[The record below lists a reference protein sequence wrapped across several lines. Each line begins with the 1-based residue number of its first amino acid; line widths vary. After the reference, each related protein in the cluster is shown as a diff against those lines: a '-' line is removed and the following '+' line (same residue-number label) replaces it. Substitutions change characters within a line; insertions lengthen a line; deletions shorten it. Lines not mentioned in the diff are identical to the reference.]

1 MEVESERSSGDG
13 RRNKT
18 PPSRAS
24 SSDSNTL
31 DEFQI
36 YQRFRLKV
44 VSTFGSMAAGLFEFG
59 ADPETG
65 RISRRAFVQICSS
78 KLEMMSEKEA
88 TLLFLH
94 FTNADPWSG
103 SVNDYATYKDLS
115 ITDEEWAYVV
125 ASKQEAKSANSTAI
139 PFSSAPSGVSTGLY
153 HRSISVNQVSE
164 QRTAR
169 EASTPMSQGNSA
181 ASATSQARLTK
192 LSSSSKR
199 SVPWRQQQKPWAPS
213 VMAGMDLPV
222 AMEAKTALC
231 FRPRLTS
238 ARPARGGL
246 GALQGTELAVMARS
260 YYDRFEEV
268 EVGDSMGESTPPPT
282 FRWRRHLGGGTGG
295 LSSGEQTSP
304 DFSGY
309 ESEEKTLEPGRPQWD
324 GWAEDGS
331 WGGRPQE
338 AFGMHRGSRGR
349 GWRKGFNE
357 NWSWKSSEGGSEP
370 PWRGLD
376 YSLDD
381 RGGAIQDYVD
391 ASVDETEKGKIK
403 VAGAVEGADR
413 KSGGKVSNTY
423 PPVFRAR
430 PQESYQEWKRA
441 VEFWI
446 GGEGLQLPQE
456 LIGPRMMVLQLS
468 RAAGESMESYIT
480 RAGVYRSRLLGVDPT
495 MAMGEAFYVGHLVD
509 HARLTKRDRAMIKT
523 KAGDF
528 TDECKVTTAMVE
540 LASELD
546 GEPGYAVGQSEP
558 ALARNGEEW
567 LLQRE
572 GRGGA
577 RQVSGQPGGRGL
589 RGVFVAEQ
597 EDIIEEEPD
606 EWPNELGEQGHGE
619 VVPPEL
625 LCLENE
631 AFGTQYKAKQKIAE
645 VKKLRQYYQK
655 ARHRGEEEVVG

>member
-18 PPSRAS
+18 LPSRAS

-231 FRPRLTS
+231 FRPRGQTFTTKGTS
-238 ARPARGGL
+238 SL
-246 GALQGTELAVMARS
+246 GQPWVSNHNDTHSRK
-260 YYDRFEEV
+260 
-268 EVGDSMGESTPPPT
+268 GEWRAQAWRCPTSRQEMEPIVCAKQVADWWPYNSPPPPPR
-282 FRWRRHLGGGTGG
+282 FK
-295 LSSGEQTSP
+295 
-304 DFSGY
+304 F
-309 ESEEKTLEPGRPQWD
+309 K
-324 GWAEDGS
+324 
-331 WGGRPQE
+331 
-338 AFGMHRGSRGR
+338 
-349 GWRKGFNE
+349 RK
-357 NWSWKSSEGGSEP
+357 
-370 PWRGLD
+370 
-376 YSLDD
+376 
-381 RGGAIQDYVD
+381 
-391 ASVDETEKGKIK
+391 
-403 VAGAVEGADR
+403 
-413 KSGGKVSNTY
+413 
-423 PPVFRAR
+423 
-430 PQESYQEWKRA
+430 
-441 VEFWI
+441 
-446 GGEGLQLPQE
+446 
-456 LIGPRMMVLQLS
+456 M
-468 RAAGESMESYIT
+468 
-480 RAGVYRSRLLGVDPT
+480 
-495 MAMGEAFYVGHLVD
+495 
-509 HARLTKRDRAMIKT
+509 
-523 KAGDF
+523 
-528 TDECKVTTAMVE
+528 
-540 LASELD
+540 
-546 GEPGYAVGQSEP
+546 
-558 ALARNGEEW
+558 
-567 LLQRE
+567 
-572 GRGGA
+572 
-577 RQVSGQPGGRGL
+577 
-589 RGVFVAEQ
+589 
-597 EDIIEEEPD
+597 
-606 EWPNELGEQGHGE
+606 
-619 VVPPEL
+619 
-625 LCLENE
+625 
-631 AFGTQYKAKQKIAE
+631 
-645 VKKLRQYYQK
+645 
-655 ARHRGEEEVVG
+655 

>member
-65 RISRRAFVQICSS
+65 RISRRAFVQICAS

-169 EASTPMSQGNSA
+169 ETSTPMSQGNSA

-231 FRPRLTS
+231 FRPRGQTFTTNGKSSLGQPWMSNHNDTHSRRGEWRAQAWRCPTS
-238 ARPARGGL
+238 RQEMQPIVCAKQVADWWPYN
-246 GALQGTELAVMARS
+246 S
-260 YYDRFEEV
+260 
-268 EVGDSMGESTPPPT
+268 PPPPPR
-282 FRWRRHLGGGTGG
+282 FK
-295 LSSGEQTSP
+295 
-304 DFSGY
+304 F
-309 ESEEKTLEPGRPQWD
+309 K
-324 GWAEDGS
+324 
-331 WGGRPQE
+331 
-338 AFGMHRGSRGR
+338 
-349 GWRKGFNE
+349 RK
-357 NWSWKSSEGGSEP
+357 
-370 PWRGLD
+370 
-376 YSLDD
+376 
-381 RGGAIQDYVD
+381 
-391 ASVDETEKGKIK
+391 
-403 VAGAVEGADR
+403 
-413 KSGGKVSNTY
+413 
-423 PPVFRAR
+423 
-430 PQESYQEWKRA
+430 
-441 VEFWI
+441 
-446 GGEGLQLPQE
+446 
-456 LIGPRMMVLQLS
+456 M
-468 RAAGESMESYIT
+468 
-480 RAGVYRSRLLGVDPT
+480 
-495 MAMGEAFYVGHLVD
+495 
-509 HARLTKRDRAMIKT
+509 
-523 KAGDF
+523 
-528 TDECKVTTAMVE
+528 
-540 LASELD
+540 
-546 GEPGYAVGQSEP
+546 
-558 ALARNGEEW
+558 
-567 LLQRE
+567 
-572 GRGGA
+572 
-577 RQVSGQPGGRGL
+577 
-589 RGVFVAEQ
+589 
-597 EDIIEEEPD
+597 
-606 EWPNELGEQGHGE
+606 
-619 VVPPEL
+619 
-625 LCLENE
+625 
-631 AFGTQYKAKQKIAE
+631 
-645 VKKLRQYYQK
+645 
-655 ARHRGEEEVVG
+655 

>member
-1 MEVESERSSGDG
+1 
-13 RRNKT
+13 
-18 PPSRAS
+18 
-24 SSDSNTL
+24 
-31 DEFQI
+31 
-36 YQRFRLKV
+36 
-44 VSTFGSMAAGLFEFG
+44 
-59 ADPETG
+59 
-65 RISRRAFVQICSS
+65 
-78 KLEMMSEKEA
+78 
-88 TLLFLH
+88 
-94 FTNADPWSG
+94 
-103 SVNDYATYKDLS
+103 
-115 ITDEEWAYVV
+115 
-125 ASKQEAKSANSTAI
+125 
-139 PFSSAPSGVSTGLY
+139 
-153 HRSISVNQVSE
+153 
-164 QRTAR
+164 
-169 EASTPMSQGNSA
+169 
-181 ASATSQARLTK
+181 
-192 LSSSSKR
+192 
-199 SVPWRQQQKPWAPS
+199 
-213 VMAGMDLPV
+213 
-222 AMEAKTALC
+222 
-231 FRPRLTS
+231 
-238 ARPARGGL
+238 
-246 GALQGTELAVMARS
+246 
-260 YYDRFEEV
+260 
-268 EVGDSMGESTPPPT
+268 
-282 FRWRRHLGGGTGG
+282 
-295 LSSGEQTSP
+295 
-304 DFSGY
+304 
-309 ESEEKTLEPGRPQWD
+309 
-324 GWAEDGS
+324 
-331 WGGRPQE
+331 
-338 AFGMHRGSRGR
+338 MHRGSRGR
-349 GWRKGFNE
+349 CWRKGFNE

-376 YSLDD
+376 YSFED

-456 LIGPRMMVLQLS
+456 LIGPRMMVQLKDRAAQLVKHLQISDVNGSNGKEVIFRELEKSPLIRQVDRQKIDEHRRRLMQLS

-480 RAGVYRSRLLGVDPT
+480 RAGVYRSHLLGVDPT

-509 HARLTKRDRAMIKT
+509 HARLTKRVRAMIKT

-528 TDECKVTTAMVE
+528 TDEFKVTTAMVE

-546 GEPGYAVGQSEP
+546 GEPGYAVGHSEP

-606 EWPNELGEQGHGE
+606 EWPNELGEQSHGE
-619 VVPPEL
+619 MVPPEL

-631 AFGTQYKAKQKIAE
+631 AFGTQHKAKQKIAE

-655 ARHRGEEEVVG
+655 PDTEEKKKKWLAEKMRTNPPKEVLPDPRCVDNT